1 MNIQH
6 KDIKEK
12 LFLDGLELFNE
23 KKFYEAHEIWEDL
36 WTEYRQADDKFIQA
50 LIQLSVGYFHISN
63 INKRGAVSLFNKSLS
78 KFQLFKGIHRNLD
91 VDLIIRNLNEVLYN
105 LEQIDEMEN
114 FCWDKVKPIKFINE

>member
-12 LFLDGLELFNE
+12 LFLDGLKLFNK

-36 WTEYRQADDKFIQA
+36 WTEYRQPDDKFIQA

-78 KFQLFKGIHRNLD
+78 KFELFKGIHRRIN
-91 VDLIIRNLNEVLYN
+91 VDLIIKSIKFTLNSLDKVDKIEDFNWKIV
-105 LEQIDEMEN
+105 EEIEFIDE
-114 FCWDKVKPIKFINE
+114 

>member
-12 LFLDGLELFNE
+12 LFLDGIKLFNE

-36 WTEYRQADDKFIQA
+36 WTEYRQADDKFIQG

-78 KFQLFKGIHRNLD
+78 KFELFKGIHRKIN
-91 VDLIIRNLNEVLYN
+91 VDLIIKNIKFTLNTL
-105 LEQIDEMEN
+105 
-114 FCWDKVKPIKFINE
+114 DKVDKIEDFNWKIVEEIEFINE

>member
-12 LFLDGLELFNE
+12 LFLDGIKLFNE

-36 WTEYRQADDKFIQA
+36 WTEYRQADDKFIQG

-78 KFQLFKGIHRNLD
+78 KFELFKGIHRKIN
-91 VDLIIRNLNEVLYN
+91 VDLIIKNIKFTLNTLDKVDKIEDFNWKIV
-105 LEQIDEMEN
+105 EEIEFIDE
-114 FCWDKVKPIKFINE
+114 

>member
-6 KDIKEK
+6 KEIKEK
-12 LFLDGLELFNE
+12 LFLDGLKLFNE

-36 WTEYRQADDKFIQA
+36 WTEYRQVDDKFIQG

-63 INKRGAVSLFNKSLS
+63 TNKRGAVSLFNKSLS
-78 KFQLFKGIHRNLD
+78 KFELFRGIHRNLD
-91 VDLIIRNLNEVLYN
+91 VDLIIMSINEALYN

-114 FCWDKVKPIKFINE
+114 FCWDKIKPIKFINE

>member
-12 LFLDGLELFNE
+12 LFLDGLKLFNE

-36 WTEYRQADDKFIQA
+36 WTEYRQVDDKFIQG

-78 KFQLFKGIHRNLD
+78 KFELFKGIHRKIN
-91 VDLIIRNLNEVLYN
+91 VDLIIKNIKFTLNTLDKVDKIENFNWKIV
-105 LEQIDEMEN
+105 EEIEFIDE
-114 FCWDKVKPIKFINE
+114 

>member
-6 KDIKEK
+6 KDIKET
-12 LFLDGLELFNE
+12 LFLDGLELYN
-23 KKFYEAHEIWEDL
+23 KRKFYEAHEIWEDL

-78 KFQLFKGIHRNLD
+78 KFELFKGIHRKIN
-91 VDLIIRNLNEVLYN
+91 VDLIIKNIKFTLNS
-105 LEQIDEMEN
+105 LEKVDKIEDFNWKTVEEIEFIDE
-114 FCWDKVKPIKFINE
+114 

>member
-6 KDIKEK
+6 KEIKEK
-12 LFLDGLELFNE
+12 LFLDGLKLFNE

-36 WTEYRQADDKFIQA
+36 WTEYRQVDDKFIQG

-63 INKRGAVSLFNKSLS
+63 TNKRGAVSLFNKSLS
-78 KFQLFKGIHRNLD
+78 KFELFRGIHRNLD
-91 VDLIIRNLNEVLYN
+91 VDLIIMSVNEALYN

-114 FCWDKVKPIKFINE
+114 FCWDIVKPIKFINE